1 MKQVLA
7 IMKML
12 VLTPLSYIYGA
23 VTFVRNKLFDA
34 RILKSHKFDV
44 PVISIGNLAV
54 GGTGKTPHTEYIVER
69 LFRMYNV
76 GVISRGYK
84 RKTKGYVLA
93 NVKST
98 PYDIGDEPYQIYQKY
113 GERINV
119 AVCEKRAKGIAEL
132 LKINPEINLIILD
145 DAFQHRYVKPSLS
158 ILLTEYGHPLF
169 EDRLL
174 PLGRLRESIQAVNR
188 AEIVVVTKCPEDIK
202 PVNFRLFKKN
212 LNLFPYQKLFF
223 SRFKYDSLVPVFPAE
238 STYVPLLELL
248 TAKDTIL
255 TITGIAN
262 PKPLVRYLKQY
273 NAKAKVM
280 HFSDHHNFTRDDIC
294 DIENAYDNLK
304 GRYKI
309 ILTTEKDAVRLA
321 NNPYFPHRLK
331 QHIFYQPIEVE
342 FLNYEEDFD
351 ETLIKLLTNIK

>member
-84 RKTKGYVLA
+84 RKTKGFVLA

-145 DAFQHRYVKPSLS
+145 DAFQHRNVKPSLS
-158 ILLTEYGHPLF
+158 IL
-169 EDRLL
+169 
-174 PLGRLRESIQAVNR
+174 
-188 AEIVVVTKCPEDIK
+188 
-202 PVNFRLFKKN
+202 
-212 LNLFPYQKLFF
+212 
-223 SRFKYDSLVPVFPAE
+223 
-238 STYVPLLELL
+238 
-248 TAKDTIL
+248 
-255 TITGIAN
+255 
-262 PKPLVRYLKQY
+262 
-273 NAKAKVM
+273 
-280 HFSDHHNFTRDDIC
+280 
-294 DIENAYDNLK
+294 
-304 GRYKI
+304 
-309 ILTTEKDAVRLA
+309 
-321 NNPYFPHRLK
+321 
-331 QHIFYQPIEVE
+331 
-342 FLNYEEDFD
+342 
-351 ETLIKLLTNIK
+351 